1 MKTSEASPLVM
12 LHLGLGSFHR
22 AHQALYMHQLMVSGD
37 TGWSLAGGNIR
48 SDMADTVA
56 ALALQGG
63 AYTLETITPA
73 GEHSYTKITSIKSVV
88 PFEPTLSGLIAKA
101 ADPAT
106 RIISFTVT
114 EAGYYLDTHNR
125 LDTTAAD
132 VVADLARHLLVS
144 VGATW
149 Q

>member
-63 AYTLETITPA
+63 AA
-73 GEHSYTKITSIKSVV
+73 GSTARQHV
-88 PFEPTLSGLIAKA
+88 LSKN
-101 ADPAT
+101 PV
-106 RIISFTVT
+106 R
-114 EAGYYLDTHNR
+114 R
-125 LDTTAAD
+125 
-132 VVADLARHLLVS
+132 
-144 VGATW
+144 
-149 Q
+149 